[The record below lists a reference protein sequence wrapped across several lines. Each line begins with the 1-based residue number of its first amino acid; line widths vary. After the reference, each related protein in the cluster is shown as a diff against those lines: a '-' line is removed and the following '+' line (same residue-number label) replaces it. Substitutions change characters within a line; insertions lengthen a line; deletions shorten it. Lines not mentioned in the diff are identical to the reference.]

1 MRMKEMMKGRENE
14 CEERGKQIKKG
25 LECLRGR
32 EKKRKRGE
40 NEKEK

>member
-1 MRMKEMMKGRENE
+1 MGRGCIRGREKE

-32 EKKRKRGE
+32 EKKRKRVE